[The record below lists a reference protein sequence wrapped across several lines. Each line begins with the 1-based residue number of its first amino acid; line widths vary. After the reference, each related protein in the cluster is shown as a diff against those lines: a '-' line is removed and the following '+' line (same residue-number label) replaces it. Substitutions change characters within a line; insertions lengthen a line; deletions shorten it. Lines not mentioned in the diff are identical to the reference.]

1 MPGVKSSL
9 SSCSFVPVLFRPRD
23 QWPPDYSINGDDHKD
38 HGYQANDCGIE
49 SALRCGLRYEKSKA
63 FKLHLRH
70 SECCI
75 LFYWYEVPCASP
87 CQYASPNQ
95 LRINRRQHHLPEIS
109 GSGDPIGLRCFFD
122 IIRYLVN
129 PSNYCERHRPD
140 HCRKD
145 QDYRSKLLSALAGD
159 SGQDENKDRRKEA

>member
-1 MPGVKSSL
+1 
-9 SSCSFVPVLFRPRD
+9 
-23 QWPPDYSINGDDHKD
+23 
-38 HGYQANDCGIE
+38 
-49 SALRCGLRYEKSKA
+49 
-63 FKLHLRH
+63 
-70 SECCI
+70 
-75 LFYWYEVPCASP
+75 FYWYEVPCASP

-159 SGQDENKDRRKEA
+159 SGQDENKDRRKEAENWVRLENVEDRKEDVGGSTEYRCHDLVGKGKAQ